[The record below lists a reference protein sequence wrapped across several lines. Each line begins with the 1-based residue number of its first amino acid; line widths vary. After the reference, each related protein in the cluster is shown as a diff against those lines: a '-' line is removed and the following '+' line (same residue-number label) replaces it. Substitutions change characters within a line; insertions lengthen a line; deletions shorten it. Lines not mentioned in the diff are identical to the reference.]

1 MDASQIFV
9 SAGSGAPVR
18 LDGPQKAAV
27 LLVSLGPDLAS
38 SVFRHLTE
46 EEIEKLT
53 QTISAMPRV
62 MPETRDAVLDEF
74 HAMIAESAYSDPAG
88 PDYAL
93 TLLQRSFGSDKAAAI
108 MDRVA
113 AKVKEP
119 PLNVVRRAEPA
130 QLAEFIRNEHP
141 QTIAVILAHLRP
153 GQAGAVLSSPPP
165 ERQVEVARRLAILER
180 ATPELLD
187 RVEDVLQRHLAPI
200 GTQELQ
206 VAGGVE
212 VVVDILNRV
221 DRATEKTILDGLDN
235 EYPDLAEEIRKHML
249 VFEDLVRLDPRS
261 MQRVIREVDVKQWA
275 LALKIASDDVTNHVF
290 ANMSQR
296 MVELVQEEI
305 GYLGLV
311 RLSEVEDAQ
320 QEIVNLIRHL
330 EEIGEVTVAR
340 SEEDEVFV

>member
-9 SAGSGAPVR
+9 SAGSGASVR

-119 PLNVVRRAEPA
+119 PLNVVRKSRAGP
-130 QLAEFIRNEHP
+130 
-141 QTIAVILAHLRP
+141 TC
-153 GQAGAVLSSPPP
+153 
-165 ERQVEVARRLAILER
+165 
-180 ATPELLD
+180 
-187 RVEDVLQRHLAPI
+187 
-200 GTQELQ
+200 
-206 VAGGVE
+206 
-212 VVVDILNRV
+212 
-221 DRATEKTILDGLDN
+221 
-235 EYPDLAEEIRKHML
+235 
-249 VFEDLVRLDPRS
+249 
-261 MQRVIREVDVKQWA
+261 
-275 LALKIASDDVTNHVF
+275 
-290 ANMSQR
+290 
-296 MVELVQEEI
+296 
-305 GYLGLV
+305 
-311 RLSEVEDAQ
+311 
-320 QEIVNLIRHL
+320 
-330 EEIGEVTVAR
+330 
-340 SEEDEVFV
+340 